1 MKRIAVFAW
10 LFSPLLLPV
19 AATAQM
25 AQPVRL
31 VVPFATGG
39 PTDIGARIIA
49 PYLTE
54 RMKRPVIVEN
64 KPGATGGIGTEF
76 VARAAPDGM
85 TILLGSSSSMGS
97 SPAISPALRYD
108 VFRDFTPV
116 GTVATNDVVLVVH
129 PSVPANSAR
138 ELVAYAKAK
147 PGAIAYGTSGI
158 GSTFHLGSE
167 LFARQT
173 GTALTHV
180 PYKGAGPAA
189 QDLVA
194 GQIQMMM
201 EALSTAAP
209 NIRAGK
215 VKALAIASPERNAE
229 FPTIPTFGEQGIVG
243 CDYSQ
248 WIALFLPANTP
259 TAAVQTLNAELNA
272 VLTNKEVTEKF
283 RRLGMQVS
291 PGTPE
296 ALAARHHADVA
307 RWSRVVRDADIKP
320 E

>member
-1 MKRIAVFAW
+1 MLAW
-10 LFSPLLLPV
+10 LFPAVLLPV
-19 AATAQM
+19 ASTAQV

-49 PYLTE
+49 PYLTQ

-64 KPGATGGIGTEF
+64 KPGATGGIGTEL
-76 VARAAPDGM
+76 VARAAPDGL

-97 SPAISPALRYD
+97 SPATSPALRYD
-108 VFRDFTPV
+108 VFRDFAPV

-129 PSVPANSAR
+129 PSVAANSAR
-138 ELVAYAKAK
+138 ELVAYAKANH
-147 PGAIAYGTSGI
+147 GSIAYGTSGI

-167 LFARQT
+167 LFAKQT
-173 GTALTHV
+173 GTVLTHV

-215 VKALAIASPERNAE
+215 VKPLAIASPRRNAE
-229 FPTIPTFGEQGIVG
+229 FPAIPTFDEQGIAG

-248 WIALFLPANTP
+248 WIALFLPASTP
-259 TAAVQTLNAELNA
+259 AAAVQTLNAELNA
-272 VLTNKEVTEKF
+272 VLTNPEVREKF
-283 RRLGMQVS
+283 GRLGMQVS

-296 ALAARHHADVA
+296 ELTARLHADVA
-307 RWSRVVRDADIKP
+307 RWSNVVRQANIRS

>member
-1 MKRIAVFAW
+1 MNLIALSAGLFFA
-10 LFSPLLLPV
+10 LLLPV
-19 AATAQM
+19 GSTAQM

-54 RMKRPVIVEN
+54 LMKRPVIVEN
-64 KPGATGGIGTEF
+64 KPGATGAIGTEL
-76 VARAAPDGM
+76 VARAAPDGT

-97 SPAISPALRYD
+97 SAAISSALRYD
-108 VFRDFTPV
+108 VFRDFSPV

-129 PSVPANSAR
+129 PSVPANSAP
-138 ELVAYAKAK
+138 ELVAYAKAR
-147 PGAIAYGTSGI
+147 PGRIAYGTSGI

-167 LFARQT
+167 LFAKRT
-173 GTALTHV
+173 GTTLTHV

-215 VKALAIASPERNAE
+215 VKALAIASPRRNVE
-229 FPTIPTFGEQGIVG
+229 FPSIPTLDEQGIAG

-248 WIALFLPANTP
+248 WIALFLPASTP
-259 TAAVQTLNAELNA
+259 TTVVQKLNTELNG
-272 VLTNKEVTEKF
+272 VLKNKEVREKF
-283 RRLGMQVS
+283 GRLGMQVS

-296 ALAARHHADVA
+296 ELNVRLHADVA
-307 RWSRVVRDADIKP
+307 RWSSVVRDANIKA